1 MASSDSELS
10 EHLNALV
17 ATLNIKTTQE
27 TLNRLLFL
35 LSFGSLK
42 SHQAAFDLAYDELV
56 EAKKLR
62 SWKVITACINENT
75 PLNLSEMTVKTMF
88 KRAKRKHS

>member
-1 MASSDSELS
+1 MTDPYLNS
-10 EHLNALV
+10 HLDQMIKKLG
-17 ATLNIKTTQE
+17 LKTTQE

-75 PLNLSEMTVKTMF
+75 LLNLSEMTVKTMF